1 MSKSTGKARQCAVR
15 HCKRPAG
22 GRMGLCRPCR
32 LAWDRF
38 VKKHGPELPKG
49 AAAVFLARRNRQAK
63 TRARGGS
70 CSVPGCRAKALARG
84 LCQLHVNRFYAR
96 GTTADPKPRGG
107 RPCKVP
113 GCNRARHGHGYCELH
128 HRRWRTHGDP
138 LVRSAKEAAQARQAP
153 SSVTPPSP

>member
-1 MSKSTGKARQCAVR
+1 MSNSTGQARQCAVR

-63 TRARGGS
+63 TRARG
-70 CSVPGCRAKALARG
+70 
-84 LCQLHVNRFYAR
+84 
-96 GTTADPKPRGG
+96 